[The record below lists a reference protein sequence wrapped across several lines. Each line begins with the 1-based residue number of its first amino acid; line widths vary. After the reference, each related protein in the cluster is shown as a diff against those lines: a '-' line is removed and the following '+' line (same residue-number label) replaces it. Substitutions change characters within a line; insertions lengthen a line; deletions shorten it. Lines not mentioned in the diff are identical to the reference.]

1 MESQFNNRHKRSGN
15 GGLVLTAPE
24 RDTLHTWGGHSGDA
38 QTMCSQGEAGVGA
51 CLYWGSWVECFGF
64 LAKARLLNSNQR
76 SRILVSSMGVLPEG
90 YTKKILGGGML
101 YQELSYAGDAAG
113 C

>member
-1 MESQFNNRHKRSGN
+1 MESQFNNRHERSGN

-38 QTMCSQGEAGVGA
+38 QTMCSQGEA
-51 CLYWGSWVECFGF
+51 
-64 LAKARLLNSNQR
+64 R